1 VTGIAL
7 KPMLVVF
14 LKEVRENLRDRRT
27 VLNTL
32 LTGPLLAPVIFALI
46 INGVV
51 ARELDKADKPL
62 PVPVIGAEYAPNLI
76 AALKQQNIVIKD
88 APSDPER
95 AVREMDADLVLS
107 IPKNFA
113 DSWRRGEPAQVELIY
128 DASQRDAQGSVGR
141 LRGALE
147 SYSQRTGALR
157 LLARGLSPSSM
168 QPVVVADRDQSTAQT
183 RSGTLFAMLP
193 YFFILGAFIGGM
205 ALAIDT
211 TAGERER
218 QSLEPLFVNPVSR
231 SRILLGK
238 LAATSAFALT
248 SVLLGIIAFS
258 LVGRVLPTE
267 KLGMTLEIGPHFAL
281 LTMFVMLPLVFLI
294 ATLQTLAAAFAKSFR
309 EAQTY
314 LSLLMFVPA
323 VPTMLLSLFPVKT
336 ETWMYAVP
344 LMGQQITI
352 TRLMRGDAVTAEQ
365 LGLCFVCTTTAAL
378 LVYAMT
384 AAIYRGERL
393 AIST

>member
-1 VTGIAL
+1 VNRIAV

-113 DSWRRGEPAQVELIY
+113 DSWRKGEPAQVELIY

-168 QPVVVADRDQSTAQT
+168 QPVVVADRDQSNAQT

-365 LGLCFVCTTTAAL
+365 LGLCFVCTAAASL
-378 LVYAMT
+378 LVYAVT

>member
-1 VTGIAL
+1 MKSIPSAL
-7 KPMLVVF
+7 IVF
-14 LKEVRENLRDRRT
+14 LKEVAENLRDRRT
-27 VLNTL
+27 VINTL
-32 LTGPLLAPVIFALI
+32 LTGPLLAPAIFVLI
-46 INGVV
+46 IN
-51 ARELDKADKPL
+51 ATISRELDKAERAL
-62 PVPVIGAEYAPNLI
+62 PVPVIGAEHAPNLI
-76 AALKQQNIVIKD
+76 AALKQQNIEIKD
-88 APSDPER
+88 APADPER
-95 AVREMDADLVLS
+95 AVRDMDADLVLR
-107 IPKNFA
+107 IPAEFG
-113 DSWRRGEPAQVELIY
+113 DSWKKGEPAQVELIY
-128 DASQRDAQGSVGR
+128 DASRREAQTSVGR

-147 SYSQRTGALR
+147 NYSQRTGAMR
-157 LLARGLSPSSM
+157 LLARGLSPSVIR
-168 QPVVVADRDQSTAQT
+168 PYVVADRDQSTAQT

-218 QSLEPLFVNPVSR
+218 QSLEPLLVNPVSR
-231 SRILLGK
+231 AKILIGK

-248 SVLLGIIAFS
+248 SVLLGIVAFS
-258 LVGRVLPTE
+258 VVGRVLPTG
-267 KLGMTLEIGPHFAL
+267 KLGMSLEIGPHFAL
-281 LTMFVMLPLVFLI
+281 TTMLVMLPLVFLI

-336 ETWMYAVP
+336 ESWMYAVP

-352 TRLMRGDAVTAEQ
+352 TRLMRGEMVGSGE
-365 LGLCFVCTTTAAL
+365 LGLCFLATALAAL
-378 LVYAMT
+378 VVYAIT

>member
-1 VTGIAL
+1 MKSELLGSI
-7 KPMLVVF
+7 LVVF

-51 ARELDKADKPL
+51 ARELDKAERPL
-62 PVPVIGAEYAPNLI
+62 PVPVIGAEHAPNLV
-76 AALKQQNIVIKD
+76 AALKQQSIEIKP
-88 APSDPER
+88 APADPER
-95 AVREMDADLVLS
+95 AVREMDADLVLR
-107 IPKNFA
+107 IPADFA
-113 DSWRRGEPAQVELIY
+113 ESWHKGEPAQVELIY
-128 DASQRDAQGSVGR
+128 DASQRDAQGSVNR

-147 SYSQRTGALR
+147 SYSQRNGALR
-157 LLARGLSPSSM
+157 LLARGLSPAM
-168 QPVVVADRDQSTAQT
+168 ARPVVVADRDQSTAQM

-231 SRILLGK
+231 ATILTGK
-238 LAATSAFALT
+238 LAATSLFALT
-248 SVLLGIIAFS
+248 SVLLGIVAFS
-258 LVGRVLPTE
+258 LVGRALPTE
-267 KLGMTLEIGPHFAL
+267 KLGMSREIGLHFAL
-281 LTMFVMLPLVFLI
+281 MTMFVMLPLVFLI
-294 ATLQTLAAAFAKSFR
+294 ATLQTLAAAFARSFR

-336 ETWMYAVP
+336 QTWMYAVP

-352 TRLMRGDAVTAEQ
+352 TRLMRGDPVTAEQ
-365 LGLCFVCTTTAAL
+365 LASCFVCTTIAAL
-378 LVYAMT
+378 LAYAVT

>member
-1 VTGIAL
+1 MKSDPIRSV
-7 KPMLVVF
+7 LVVF

-51 ARELDKADKPL
+51 ARELDKAERPL
-62 PVPVIGAEYAPNLI
+62 PVPVIGAEHAPNLV
-76 AALKQQNIVIKD
+76 AALKQQSIEIKP
-88 APSDPER
+88 APADPER
-95 AVREMDADLVLS
+95 AVREMDADLVLR
-107 IPKNFA
+107 IPADFA
-113 DSWRRGEPAQVELIY
+113 DSWRKGEPAQVELIY
-128 DASQRDAQGSVGR
+128 DASQRDAQGSVNR

-147 SYSQRTGALR
+147 SYSQRNGALR
-157 LLARGLSPSSM
+157 LLARGLAPAM
-168 QPVVVADRDQSTAQT
+168 ARPVVVADRDQSTAQT

-218 QSLEPLFVNPVSR
+218 QSLEPLLVNPVSR
-231 SRILLGK
+231 STILSGK

-248 SVLLGIIAFS
+248 SVLLGIVAFS

-267 KLGMTLEIGPHFAL
+267 KLGMSLEIGPHFAL
-281 LTMFVMLPLVFLI
+281 MTMLVMLPLVFLI
-294 ATLQTLAAAFAKSFR
+294 STLQTLAAAFAKSFR

-336 ETWMYAVP
+336 QTWMYAVP

-352 TRLMRGDAVTAEQ
+352 TRLMRGEAVSAAQ
-365 LGLCFVCTTTAAL
+365 LGLCFACTTVAAL
-378 LVYAMT
+378 LVYAIT
-384 AAIYRGERL
+384 AVIYRGERL

>member
-1 VTGIAL
+1 VRSDPIRSV
-7 KPMLVVF
+7 LVVF

-51 ARELDKADKPL
+51 ARELDKAERPL
-62 PVPVIGAEYAPNLI
+62 PVPVIGAEHAPNLV
-76 AALKQQNIVIKD
+76 AALKQQSIEIKP
-88 APSDPER
+88 APADPER
-95 AVREMDADLVLS
+95 AVREMDADLVLR
-107 IPKNFA
+107 IPADFA
-113 DSWRRGEPAQVELIY
+113 DSWRKGEPAQVELIY
-128 DASQRDAQGSVGR
+128 DASQRDAQGSVNR

-147 SYSQRTGALR
+147 SYSQRNGALR
-157 LLARGLSPSSM
+157 LLARGLAPAM
-168 QPVVVADRDQSTAQT
+168 ARPVVVADRDQSTAQT

-218 QSLEPLFVNPVSR
+218 QSLEPLLVNPVSR
-231 SRILLGK
+231 STILSGK

-248 SVLLGIIAFS
+248 SVLLGIVAFS

-267 KLGMTLEIGPHFAL
+267 KLGMSLEIGPHFAL
-281 LTMFVMLPLVFLI
+281 MTMLVMLPLVFLI
-294 ATLQTLAAAFAKSFR
+294 STLQTLAAAFAKSFR

-336 ETWMYAVP
+336 QTWMYAVP

-352 TRLMRGDAVTAEQ
+352 TRLMRGEAVSASQ
-365 LGLCFVCTTTAAL
+365 LGLCFACTTVAAL
-378 LVYAMT
+378 LVYAIT
-384 AAIYRGERL
+384 AVIYRGERL

>member
-1 VTGIAL
+1 MKSMPSAL
-7 KPMLVVF
+7 IVF

-27 VLNTL
+27 VINTL
-32 LTGPLLAPVIFALI
+32 LTGPLLAPAIFVLI
-46 INGVV
+46 IN
-51 ARELDKADKPL
+51 ATISRELDKAERPL
-62 PVPVIGAEYAPNLI
+62 PVPVIGAENAPNLV
-76 AALKQQNIVIKD
+76 AALKQQNIEIKD
-88 APSDPER
+88 APADPER
-95 AVREMDADLVLS
+95 AVRDMDADLVLR
-107 IPKNFA
+107 IPAEFG
-113 DSWRRGEPAQVELIY
+113 DSWKKGEPAQVELIF
-128 DASQRDAQGSVGR
+128 DASRREAQTSVGR

-147 SYSQRTGALR
+147 NYSQRTGAMR
-157 LLARGLSPSSM
+157 LLARGLSPGVIR
-168 QPVVVADRDQSTAQT
+168 PYVVADRDQSTEQT

-218 QSLEPLFVNPVSR
+218 QSLEPLLINPVSR
-231 SRILLGK
+231 PQLLIGK
-238 LAATSAFALT
+238 LLATSLFALT

-258 LVGRVLPTE
+258 FVGRFLPTE
-267 KLGMTLEIGPHFAL
+267 KLGMSLDIGFHFGWTVL
-281 LTMFVMLPLVFLI
+281 LTMLPLVVLI

-323 VPTMLLSLFPVKT
+323 VPTMMLSLFPVKT

-352 TRLMRGDAVTAEQ
+352 TRLMRGDDVASSELAICFACTA
-365 LGLCFVCTTTAAL
+365 LAAL
-378 LVYAMT
+378 VVYPLTVAV
-384 AAIYRGERL
+384 YRGERL

>member
-1 VTGIAL
+1 VNAV
-7 KPMLVVF
+7 LVVF

-27 VLNTL
+27 VFNTL

-62 PVPVIGAEYAPNLI
+62 PVPVIGAEHAPNLV
-76 AALKQQNIVIKD
+76 AALKQQNIEIKN
-88 APSDPER
+88 APDDPER
-95 AVREMDADLVLS
+95 AVREMDADLVLR
-107 IPKNFA
+107 IPEDFA
-113 DSWRRGEPAQVELIY
+113 DSWRKGEPAQVELIY
-128 DASQRDAQGSVGR
+128 DASQRDAQGSVNR

-147 SYSQRTGALR
+147 TYSQRTGALR
-157 LLARGLSPSSM
+157 LLARGLSPAAM

-218 QSLEPLFVNPVSR
+218 QSLEPLLVNPVSR
-231 SRILLGK
+231 SRILIGK
-238 LAATSAFALT
+238 LGATSAFALT

-281 LTMFVMLPLVFLI
+281 LTMLAMLPLVFLI

-365 LGLCFVCTTTAAL
+365 LGLCFVCTAAAAL
-378 LVYAMT
+378 LVYAVT
-384 AAIYRGERL
+384 AVIYRGERL

>member
-1 VTGIAL
+1 MKSTLI
-7 KPMLVVF
+7 VF

-32 LTGPLLAPVIFALI
+32 LTGPLLAPVIFVLI
-46 INGVV
+46 INSVV
-51 ARELDKADKPL
+51 TRELDKAEKPL

-76 AALKQQNIVIKD
+76 AALKQQSIEIKA
-88 APSDPER
+88 APADPER
-95 AVREMDADLVLS
+95 AVREMDADLVLR
-107 IPKNFA
+107 IPKDFA
-113 DSWRRGEPAQVELIY
+113 ESWRKGEPAQVELIY
-128 DASQRDAQGSVGR
+128 DASQRDAQGSVNR

-147 SYSQRTGALR
+147 VYAQRNGAMR
-157 LLARGLSPSSM
+157 LLARGLSPALTRAL
-168 QPVVVADRDQSTAQT
+168 VVADRDQSTAQT

-218 QSLEPLFVNPVSR
+218 QSLEPLLVNPVSR
-231 SRILLGK
+231 SRILIGK

-248 SVLLGIIAFS
+248 SVLLGIVAFS
-258 LVGRVLPTE
+258 LVGRFLPTE
-267 KLGMTLEIGPHFAL
+267 KLGMSLTIGPHFAFFTL
-281 LTMFVMLPLVFLI
+281 LAMLPLVFLI

-323 VPTMLLSLFPVKT
+323 VPTMLLSLFPIKT
-336 ETWMYAVP
+336 QTWMYAVP
-344 LMGQQITI
+344 LMGQQVTI
-352 TRLMRGDAVTAEQ
+352 TRLMRGDVVTMRE
-365 LGLCFVCTTTAAL
+365 LGLCFACTAAAA
-378 LVYAMT
+378 LVIYFVT

-393 AIST
+393 AISA